1 MQFCQIP
8 FTILR
13 RQELFFIGLLSMVTL
28 INIYDVYQDYM
39 DEDHNPVH
47 VFFEGVVVL
56 VSLLGIIF
64 LLFEIHKRIQEIDAL
79 RHQLSRTNADLADLH
94 QQNDKLRQASKQYSA
109 LIQEQ
114 MTQWDFTPSEKEVA
128 LFLLK
133 GLSFEE
139 IASIR
144 QTKDKTVRQQATAI
158 YRKSGL
164 NGRHEFAAWFFEDFL
179 S

>member
-1 MQFCQIP
+1 M
-8 FTILR
+8 LR
-13 RQELFFIGLLSMVTL
+13 RQELFFIGLLTVVTL
-28 INIYDVYQDYM
+28 INMYDLYQDYL

-47 VFFEGVVVL
+47 IFFEGVVIVL
-56 VSLLGIIF
+56 SLAGISF
-64 LLFEIHKRIQEIDAL
+64 LLFEVRKRSQEIDNL
-79 RHQLSRTNADLADLH
+79 RQQLTRTRADLADLH
-94 QQNDKLRQASKQYSA
+94 AQNDKLRQASKQYST
-109 LIQEQ
+109 LIQDQ

-128 LFLLK
+128 LLLLK

-144 QTKDKTVRQQATAI
+144 QTKDKTVRQQATSI
-158 YRKSGL
+158 YRKSNL